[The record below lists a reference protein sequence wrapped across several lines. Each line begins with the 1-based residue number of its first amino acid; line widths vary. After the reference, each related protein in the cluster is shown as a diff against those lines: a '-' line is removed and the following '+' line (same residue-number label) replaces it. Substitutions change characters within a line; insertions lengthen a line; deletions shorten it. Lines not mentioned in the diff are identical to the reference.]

1 MLSDMNSVGWQ
12 FFMDVGGTFTD
23 VVARRL
29 DGTVTTYKL
38 LSTGVVR
45 GRVGTG
51 STTHTILDHRRR
63 GERDD
68 LWRGYRLRLVGPD
81 GPLGDPVEI
90 VHSNGADGSLHVASP
105 LPIRS
110 GPLATPDR
118 QDPAQAEPLTRGV
131 GSPCDRG
138 EAAPRVKGGSRGS
151 GEPHRLETGAT
162 PQDRDRRLERPAT
175 VGAEARDRDPPDLD
189 YELRSSEE
197 APVTAIRHLMQL
209 RLDEPIGSVEVRLGT
224 TRATNALL
232 ERKGAPTVFV
242 TTRGF
247 ADVLKIGYQDR
258 PDLFRL
264 DIRKRD
270 ELPTRVVEIDE
281 RLGPRGEVLT
291 APRPDQVR
299 SALAEARA
307 AGCTAAAICLLH
319 AHVNP
324 AHEDLVADIA
334 DELGFDQVSVSSR
347 VARLEGIVP
356 RGDTTVVDAYLGP
369 VIRRYVAA
377 IRASL
382 PEARI
387 WLMTSVGGLLPAG
400 AVGGKDTLLSGP
412 AGGVVG
418 CAAVARRV
426 GVDQAIGFDM
436 GGTSTDVARVEFV
449 PASDAGRDGA
459 PPASAGRV
467 PRFEYQHETVK
478 AGVRLMTPML
488 AVETVASGGGS
499 ICAFDGH
506 MLTVGPHSAGA
517 DPGPACYGRGGP
529 LTLTDVNVFLGRVP
543 PACFPFPLVVAP
555 VHRRLEELREQ
566 VRTAGGASMTPIE
579 LAEGFV
585 DIANQR
591 MASAIKR
598 ISIARGYDVRDA
610 ALVSFG
616 GAGGQHACAVAR
628 MLGIRRILHSPH
640 AGVLS
645 AVGIASADVRRIAE
659 RAVRFNRTADTDT
672 GTDTHSEARPLAV
685 ALTEM
690 TDDLRRTMD
699 RDGIDTSPLRPPVWS
714 VDACYAGQSTVLTVP
729 AEPWGE
735 IGPRFE
741 RVHRREYGYVHEGRA
756 VEVRVLRV
764 ELTAPAGSAP
774 LEELHSTSGDPRS
787 GSPLPHGRGSERG
800 RRGVDERGPLPHGRG
815 SERGRRGVDE
825 RGPLPH
831 GRGSER
837 GGRAV
842 FDGAECAVP
851 LLHRREMVVGDRVTG
866 PALVLQDT
874 STVVIEPGWVGKVIP
889 GGVLVLEDD
898 AALVCGRSTGR
909 LHRGA
914 RPPAVPDGSTEAD
927 PIRLELFNHR
937 FASIAEQMGV
947 TLRRTAVS
955 TNVKER
961 LDYSCAIFT
970 PSGELV
976 VNAPHIPVHLGAMSD
991 CVKALIEDVPCMEP
1005 GDVYV
1010 TNDPYRGG
1018 SHLNDV
1024 TVVTPVHDDAGER
1037 LLFFVASRAH
1047 HAEIGGTRPGSMPPD
1062 SRCLAEEGVVL
1073 RALRFVAGGRERAED
1088 LCALLTSGPYPS
1100 RAADENLADVVAQ
1113 VAANR
1118 TGARELLGLIERDGL
1133 PVVQAYMGH
1142 IRRAAARKMRAAL
1155 ARLPD
1160 GLRRFEDRLDD
1171 GAMIRLTLTIRG
1183 ERAIF
1188 DFSGTDAVLPG
1199 NLNANPAIVTS
1210 AVLYALRC
1218 LIDEDIPLNAGVL
1231 EPVEIVLPTCFLN
1244 PPFDAD
1250 PARCPAV
1257 VGGNVETSQRIV
1269 DVILGALGVAAASQG
1284 TMNNVILG
1292 NERFGYYETVCGGAG
1307 AGPTFPGADAV
1318 HTHMTNTRITDP
1330 EVIEA
1335 RYPLRIVR
1343 FAIRR
1348 GSGGGGRW
1356 PGGDGAVREI
1366 ECLEP
1371 MLVSLLTQRRTIAPY
1386 GAAGG
1391 QPGAMGRN
1399 VLRRAN
1405 GATETLPSIA
1415 FVAAGVGDRII
1426 IETPGGGGWG
1436 RSSGES
1442 EAVDH
1447 RRRSQHLP

>member
-23 VVARRL
+23 VVARRP
-29 DGTVTTYKL
+29 DGTVSTYKL

-45 GRVGTG
+45 GRVEPG
-51 STTHTILDHRRR
+51 STTHTIVDHRRR

-81 GPLGDPVEI
+81 GPLGDPAEI
-90 VHSNGADGSLHVASP
+90 AHSNGADGSLHVDMPIPS
-105 LPIRS
+105 LPEPPPAI
-110 GPLATPDR
+110 
-118 QDPAQAEPLTRGV
+118 DPRNAAQAEA
-131 GSPCDRG
+131 C
-138 EAAPRVKGGSRGS
+138 GS
-151 GEPHRLETGAT
+151 GEPHRLETGATQLETGATQLETGAT
-162 PQDRDRRLERPAT
+162 PQDRDRRLEHPAA

-264 DIRKRD
+264 DIHKRD
-270 ELPTRVVEIDE
+270 ELPTRVVEIGE

-299 SALAEARA
+299 AALAEARA

-418 CAAVARRV
+418 CAAVARQATTAGA

-449 PASDAGRDGA
+449 PAPDAGRDGA

-529 LTLTDVNVFLGRVP
+529 LTLTDVNVFLGGVP
-543 PACFPFPLVVAP
+543 PTCFPFPLVVAP
-555 VHRRLEELREQ
+555 VHRRLEDLREQ

-585 DIANQR
+585 GIANQR

-659 RAVRFNRTADTDT
+659 RAVRFNGTADADADADTDADTDADADADT

-690 TDDLRRTMD
+690 TDDLRTTMD
-699 RDGIDTSPLRPPVWS
+699 RDGIDTSRLRPPVWS

-764 ELTAPAGSAP
+764 ELTAPSGTLEIVEEAERSVAPPTEDIAQSPTSVPQPPRRLKPAAQGDRAAGST
-774 LEELHSTSGDPRS
+774 HR
-787 GSPLPHGRGSERG
+787 
-800 RRGVDERGPLPHGRG
+800 V
-815 SERGRRGVDE
+815 
-825 RGPLPH
+825 
-831 GRGSER
+831 
-837 GGRAV
+837 V
-842 FDGAECAVP
+842 FDGAECEVP

-874 STVVIEPGWVGKVIP
+874 STVVIEPGWMGKVIP

-898 AALVCGRSTGR
+898 AALVCGGSTGR
-909 LHRGA
+909 MHRGVH
-914 RPPAVPDGSTEAD
+914 PPAVPDGSTEVD

-947 TLRRTAVS
+947 TLRRTALS

-1073 RALRFVAGGRERAED
+1073 RALRFVAGGRERAEA
-1088 LCALLTSGPYPS
+1088 LRALLTSGPYPS

-1142 IRRAAARKMRAAL
+1142 IRQAAARKMRAAL

-1183 ERAIF
+1183 ERAVF

-1348 GSGGGGRW
+1348 DSGGGGRW

-1426 IETPGGGGWG
+1426 IETPGGGGYG
-1436 RSSGES
+1436 QPSAEKRNEVGL
-1442 EAVDH
+1442 A
-1447 RRRSQHLP
+1447 